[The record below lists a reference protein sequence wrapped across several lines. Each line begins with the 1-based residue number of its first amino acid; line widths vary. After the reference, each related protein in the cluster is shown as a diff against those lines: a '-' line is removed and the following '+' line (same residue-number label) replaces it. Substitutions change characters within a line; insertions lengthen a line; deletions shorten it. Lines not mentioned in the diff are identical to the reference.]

1 MDQEKDT
8 SAGKHASQEKILL
21 AALKLFAEKGY
32 FNTSLTDITRAAD
45 LKSAHGIYHYFAN
58 KHAIAVMLY
67 GSVLDNLSVSIDDIR
82 RRQPSAADQLRDI
95 VDLFFKLTDEAP
107 EIMRFLLQMRLEE
120 ILPEQ
125 KKLAETD
132 PFIKVYK
139 IIQYGIR
146 SGEIRSIDPQL
157 ANCYFFGVINNTLR
171 MVLDGVLE
179 KKADAYL
186 PQTWLMAWN
195 LIAKK
200 SSSF

>member
-8 SAGKHASQEKILL
+8 SAGKQVSQEKILL

-32 FNTSLTDITRAAD
+32 FNTSLTDITRAAG
-45 LKSAHGIYHYFAN
+45 LKSTHGVYHHFAN

-67 GSVLDNLSVSIDDIR
+67 ESILDNLNVSIDEIR
-82 RRQPSAADQLRDI
+82 RKQQSAADQLRDI
-95 VDLFFKLTDEAP
+95 VDLFFKLADEAP
-107 EIMRFLLQMRLEE
+107 EVMQFLLQMRIEE

-125 KKLAETD
+125 KKLAETTA
-132 PFIKVYK
+132 FIKIYK

-146 SGEIRSIDPQL
+146 TGEIRSIDPQL

-171 MVLDGVLE
+171 MVLEGVLD
-179 KKADAYL
+179 KKPDAYL

-200 SSSF
+200 SSCF